1 MTNAPRTLRTLLLLV
16 LLSAGLRL
24 TLFALVRPWA
34 PATESRYVLQSDPRD
49 YHNLATTLLHHHRF
63 ANGAAD
69 EPTALRTPGY
79 PAFVAAIYSLFGPR
93 PWVVLVAQIA
103 LDVLSC
109 LLLFAILVPRFGRA
123 PAVAA
128 AVLYAMDPFLTLYSS
143 TTLYSDTLF
152 VFLLLASL
160 WFLGGAFD
168 QPDPRKRMG
177 FVALSGLM
185 LGLHVLTRPISQFLG
200 IVFVITLIAANR
212 RKPRLAFE
220 HAGVFALAFLAILLP
235 WMLRNQQVL
244 GRFTLSSSDSYN
256 LLVLNAVPLEM
267 RHRNQD
273 MHTVKQAL
281 LGEADDL
288 MRADGLDPERLNE
301 LEKAGYQRRLA
312 LSYIRHDPSG
322 FMKCYVVGIAHMFGN
337 LGTSIFADALGLPSR
352 TLEMKAYPDIRRL
365 ALDFVR
371 VKGPAMITLAAFL
384 MAFLLITYVSA
395 LVGLFVTVRQSAH
408 WPFVIFLLAL
418 LGYFVLITGVAG
430 LARFK
435 MPAIPLYLALSG
447 VGIVRLR
454 EITARRACLPPA

>member
-1 MTNAPRTLRTLLLLV
+1 MTNTPRTLRTLLLLV
-16 LLSAGLRL
+16 LFSAGLRL
-24 TLFALVRPWA
+24 TFFALVRPWA
-34 PATESRYVLQSDPRD
+34 PATESRYVLQSDARD

-63 ANGAAD
+63 ADGATHK
-69 EPTALRTPGY
+69 PSALRTPGY
-79 PAFVAAIYSLFGPR
+79 PVFVAAIYSLFGPR

-128 AVLYAMDPFLTLYSS
+128 AALYAMDPFLTLYSS
-143 TTLYSDTLF
+143 TTLFSDTLF
-152 VFLLLASL
+152 VFLLLVSL
-160 WFLGGAFD
+160 WFLGGAFN
-168 QPDPRKRMG
+168 QPDPRKRIG
-177 FVALSGLM
+177 FAALSGLM

-200 IVFVITLIAANR
+200 IVFVVTLIAANR

-220 HAGVFALAFLAILLP
+220 HAGVFALAFLAVLLP

-244 GRFTLSSSDSYN
+244 GRFALSSSDSYN

-273 MHTVKQAL
+273 MDTVKQAL
-281 LGEADDL
+281 LREADDL
-288 MRADGLDPERLNE
+288 MRTDGQQPERLNE

-312 LSYIRHDPSG
+312 LSYIRRDVSG

-337 LGTSIFADALGLPSR
+337 LGTSIFAEALGLPSR
-352 TLEMKAYPDIRRL
+352 ALEIKAYPDIRQLVL
-365 ALDFVR
+365 AFIR
-371 VKGPAMITLAAFL
+371 VKGPATIALAAFL
-384 MAFLLITYVSA
+384 MAFLLMTYVSA
-395 LVGLFVTVRQSAH
+395 LVGLLVAARQSAH

-435 MPAIPLYLALSG
+435 MPTIPLYLAFSG
-447 VGIVRLR
+447 VGIVRLY
-454 EITARRACLPPA
+454 EITTRRATAL